1 MGQSRKRMGRDGRP
15 SYTAYY
21 NDLGGHRRSAGTFT
35 SLKEANRAWQL
46 AAARVSEGRGQN
58 LQRGRQTFRRYVE
71 DVWLPHHV
79 MELTTRQNY
88 TYSINRHIMP
98 SFGGYR
104 LVDVLPAD
112 VREWVASLQR
122 KGVKPPTIRYALT
135 VLSAIFTT
143 AFNDQ
148 ITFLHP
154 CMGVKTPAI
163 AAKRRRVI
171 TPEQFGVIH
180 ASLPTRE
187 LQLLVETDVE
197 TGLRWGEL
205 IELRGKDIDWDT
217 GVITVSRVAG
227 ELAARF
233 NPNGQRF
240 FIKQYPK
247 DTEWR
252 AVTLSRH
259 MFDQLRDHAA
269 VLAPESLLFTAP
281 QPTQPRRR
289 RPDSL
294 PDPETLGYTEP
305 NEAGRR
311 YRHGTLSG
319 YGAGR
324 CRCRNCKDACAI
336 YRANRRAAGKDQ
348 PRQFRRLDTD
358 GHIPRAWFRRQI
370 WNPALEQAGLTFKVR
385 FHDLRHAHASW
396 LLAGGADIQVV
407 KERMG
412 HSSITTTQK
421 YLHTLPNADAAAVA
435 ALDNIR
441 KRTATAG

>member
-15 SYTAYY
+15 RYTAYY
-21 NDLGGHRRSAGTFT
+21 EDLGGHRRSAGTFT
-35 SLKEANRAWQL
+35 TLREANKAWQQ
-46 AAARVSEGRGQN
+46 ATVRVSEGRGGN
-58 LQRGRQTFRRYVE
+58 LQRGRQLFRNYVN
-71 DVWLPHHV
+71 DVWFPNHV

-88 TYSINRHIMP
+88 TYSLNRHTMP
-98 SFGGYR
+98 TFGNYR
-104 LVDVLPAD
+104 MVDVLPSD
-112 VREWVASLQR
+112 VREWVTTLQR
-122 KGVKPPTIRYALT
+122 NGVTPPTIRYAMT

-143 AFNDQ
+143 ALNDQ

-163 AAKRRRVI
+163 ATKRRRII
-171 TPEQFGVIH
+171 TPEQFSILL

-205 IELRGKDIDWDT
+205 IELRVKDIDWDT

-233 NPNGQRF
+233 NPDGERF
-240 FIKQYPK
+240 FVKHYPK

-252 AVTLSRH
+252 GITLSRH
-259 MFDQLRDHAA
+259 MFEQLREHAKGMP
-269 VLAPESLLFTAP
+269 PESLLFTAP

-289 RPDSL
+289 RPDHL
-294 PDPETLGYTEP
+294 PDLETLGLTEP
-305 NEAGRR
+305 NETGRR

-319 YGAGR
+319 YGAGK
-324 CRCRNCKDACAI
+324 CRCQHCKDACAI
-336 YRANRRAAGKDQ
+336 YRAKRRAIGKDN
-348 PRQFRRLDTD
+348 PRQPRRLDTD
-358 GHIPRAWFRRQI
+358 GHIPRAWFRHTV
-370 WNPALEQAGLTFKVR
+370 WFPALEKAGLTFKVR

-412 HSSITTTQK
+412 HSSIVTTQK

-435 ALDNIR
+435 ALDSIR
-441 KRTATAG
+441 RRTA